1 MNEAVLLSF
10 ADIDKGCIN
19 ARQHIFNSAEVHIA
33 DLVAALGH
41 HQFIHTVI
49 GEHCGDAQLLG
60 DDDLLRHGRSG
71 EDLLRAGRGWRDGVA
86 LCALHTVQTA
96 RPTSPMQGKN

>member
-1 MNEAVLLSF
+1 M
-10 ADIDKGCIN
+10 
-19 ARQHIFNSAEVHIA
+19 
-33 DLVAALGH
+33 GH

-71 EDLLRAGRGWRDGVA
+71 EDLQKAGQNERQEVA
-86 LCALHTVQTA
+86 LNAEPLSFEPPLA
-96 RPTSPMQGKN
+96 SPMQGEERGSGA